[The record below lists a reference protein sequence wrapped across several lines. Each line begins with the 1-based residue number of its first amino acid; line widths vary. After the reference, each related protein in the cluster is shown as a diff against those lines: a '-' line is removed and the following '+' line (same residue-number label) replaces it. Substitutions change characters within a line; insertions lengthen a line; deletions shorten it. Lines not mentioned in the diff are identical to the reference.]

1 MMEMETM
8 FEVVKA
14 KVKVV
19 VMGMHSHSHIGM
31 ETKNLVM
38 RLRISMVVRA
48 FLLDA
53 ALINF

>member
-1 MMEMETM
+1 MMEMESM